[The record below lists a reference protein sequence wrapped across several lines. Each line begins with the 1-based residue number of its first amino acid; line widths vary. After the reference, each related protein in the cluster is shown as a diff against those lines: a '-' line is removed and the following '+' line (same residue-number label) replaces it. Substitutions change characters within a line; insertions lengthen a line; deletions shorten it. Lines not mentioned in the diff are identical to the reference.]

1 MRIDL
6 RGRPFDVT
14 GALRAHV
21 ERRLLF
27 ALGRFGARLATVQ
40 ARLDDLNGPRG
51 GVDKRCRLRARLSG
65 GLNVAIEEVDLDMY
79 VAVDRACERLGR
91 GVARAFDR
99 QRVPRARLVLARG

>member
-14 GALRAHV
+14 GALRTHV

-27 ALGRFGARLATVQ
+27 ALGRFGTRLAAVQ

-51 GVDKRCRLRARLSG
+51 GIDKRCRLRVRLPG
-65 GLNVAIEEVDLDMY
+65 GLHVAIEEVDLDMY

-91 GVARAFDR
+91 GVARALGR
-99 QRVPRARLVLARG
+99 RRVPRARLALARG